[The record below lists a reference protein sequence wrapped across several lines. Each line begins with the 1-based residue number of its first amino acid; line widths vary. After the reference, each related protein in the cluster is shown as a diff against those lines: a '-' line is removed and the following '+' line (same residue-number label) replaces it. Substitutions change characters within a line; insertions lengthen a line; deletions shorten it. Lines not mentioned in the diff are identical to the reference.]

1 MNVSCYTCH
10 AHMNKSCRRYDI
22 FICVTSC
29 RTYEDA
35 MSAYTNE
42 SCHAYEAVMS
52 HIWMSHLTH
61 IEMSH
66 VAHMNAFSN
75 IKKSD
80 VTCINAVLHISKS
93 RITHVNE
100 SCHIPM
106 KDSYQTHEEV
116 TSYIWISHVTH
127 QNLTHECTRWGGLWD
142 SVPDLDIGYNTAK
155 YPSAKMEL
163 LFSATISTA
172 SLHKV
177 AETLRAMQG
186 VDSKDASLARLSPAS
201 SGSESCAACPVL
213 IPCDSPLRFWLSQA
227 GVPCT
232 KAAANSR
239 GLARLCNVFTSR
251 NLFVRMIS
259 KSAPSSGMSHVTQM
273 NESWALG
280 SHSLQSIREMMKW
293 VTSHANEMCH
303 VWMNPVTYARVLTH
317 TNQSCHT
324 YEWVMSHIWMGH
336 LIRENESCHTLNE
349 PCHICKVCSHSS
361 QSIPAMIPPCPN
373 KVRMPWLIHDSI
385 RVIWL
390 IRQCNVNPFY

>member
-1 MNVSCYTCH
+1 MNQSCH
-10 AHMNKSCRRYDI
+10 
-22 FICVTSC
+22 
-29 RTYEDA
+29 TYECVF
-35 MSAYTNE
+35 AYIEEWCHTHE
-42 SCHAYEAVMS
+42 SC
-52 HIWMSHLTH
+52 
-61 IEMSH
+61 
-66 VAHMNAFSN
+66 
-75 IKKSD
+75 
-80 VTCINAVLHISKS
+80 VLISKS
-93 RITHVNE
+93 RITHVNKP
-100 SCHIPM
+100 CHIHM
-106 KDSYQTHEEV
+106 KDSCQTHEEV

-127 QNLTHECTRWGGLWD
+127 LNHTHECTRWGGLWD
-142 SVPDLDIGYNTAK
+142 LVTDLDIGYKTAK
-155 YPSAKMEL
+155 YPSTKVEL
-163 LFSATISTA
+163 FFSATISTA

-177 AETLRAMQG
+177 AKTLRAMQG
-186 VDSKDASLARLSPAS
+186 ADGKDASLARPSAAP

-251 NLFVRMIS
+251 ILFVGMIL

-293 VTSHANEMCH
+293 VTSHVTEMCH
-303 VWMNPVTYARVLTH
+303 LNMSHVTYERVL
-317 TNQSCHT
+317 
-324 YEWVMSHIWMGH
+324 SHIWMGH

-349 PCHICKVCSHSS
+349 PCHSCKVCSHSS